1 MKTGISSKDKILLFI
16 LGIIAIGAAY
26 YNFIYLPQ
34 TSKIQEKFKQ
44 ENEIKERYAAANKTI
59 DSMEDIKTDIKIL
72 KAKIV
77 EKSSPFYPVI
87 SQEHIILELNT
98 LLMDSGLNGSIK
110 FEPIVSDNVESAEKK
125 SQVLAESSLKSIT
138 DKYNNIE
145 NKKTDTNDKTS
156 TDNSVKDSSVN
167 NSDAGNKENSNSKNS
182 KDKKKNT
189 IQYVKVQINFEGSYD
204 GLNKFL
210 NSIEKNQRKIV
221 VNTLKLS
228 SSDITNGIRGSMNL
242 EVYSIPKLTNE
253 LENYLKWNLNNDYGK
268 NVLFAGG
275 AANVLTVTPI
285 ITSNTNTST
294 TNVLSNTGT
303 SSRQNN
309 KEPNDFIALVKP
321 MSSDIPTIMLGKAN
335 DSSRTSYVYADS
347 NSEENVEMILTQDGD
362 KYYYKYKTSKGSFPA
377 DYNGNGEAFIPASEN
392 IILKISTERRLN
404 VNDDSGINLKIINKT
419 NRQVKVNISGDNSV
433 NPRVE
438 IDSSGSNVSINKD

>member
-1 MKTGISSKDKILLFI
+1 MKKGVSSKDKILLFV
-16 LGIIAIGAAY
+16 LVIIAIGAAY
-26 YNFIYLPQ
+26 YKFIYLPQ
-34 TSKIQEKFKQ
+34 TSKIQEKLKQ
-44 ENEIKERYAAANKTI
+44 ENEIKERYTAANKTI
-59 DSMEDIKTDIKIL
+59 DSMEDIKTNIKIL

-110 FEPIVSDNVESAEKK
+110 FEPIVSDSVESAEKK
-125 SQVLAESSLKSIT
+125 NQVLAESSLKPIAE
-138 DKYNNIE
+138 KYNNIE
-145 NKKTDTNDKTS
+145 NNKTDTNDKTS
-156 TDNSVKDSSVN
+156 TDNNVNGYGVN
-167 NSDAGNKENSNSKNS
+167 NSEVGNKENSNSKNS
-182 KDKKKNT
+182 KDKKKYT
-189 IQYVKVQINFEGSYD
+189 IRYVKVQINFEGSYD

-210 NSIEKNQRKIV
+210 NSIEKNERKIV

-228 SSDITNGIRGSMNL
+228 SADITNGIKGSMNL
-242 EVYSIPKLTNE
+242 EIYSIPKLTNE
-253 LENYLKWNLNNDYGK
+253 LENYLKWTLNNDYGR
-268 NVLFAGG
+268 NVPFAAGT
-275 AANVLTVTPI
+275 ANVLTVIPI
-285 ITSNTNTST
+285 ITSNTAST
-294 TNVLSNTGT
+294 NALSKTDT
-303 SSRQNN
+303 SSKQNN

-321 MSSDIPTIMLGKAN
+321 MSSDIPTIMLGKSN

-362 KYYYKYKTSKGSFPA
+362 KYYYKYKTSKGSYPA

-404 VNDDSGINLKIINKT
+404 ANDDSGINLKIINKT

-438 IDSSGSNVSINKD
+438 IDSSGGNVSINKD

>member
-1 MKTGISSKDKILLFI
+1 MKKGISSKDKILLFI

-34 TSKIQEKFKQ
+34 TSKIQEKLKQ
-44 ENEIKERYAAANKTI
+44 ENEIKERYTAANKTI

-77 EKSSPFYPVI
+77 EKSSPLYPVI

-98 LLMDSGLNGSIK
+98 LLMDNGLNGSIK
-110 FEPIVSDNVESAEKK
+110 FEPIVSDSVESAEKK
-125 SQVLAESSLKSIT
+125 SQVLAESSLKSIA

-156 TDNSVKDSSVN
+156 TDNNVKDSSVN
-167 NSDAGNKENSNSKNS
+167 NSEAGNKENSNSKNS

-204 GLNKFL
+204 GLNNFL

-221 VNTLKLS
+221 VNTLKS
-228 SSDITNGIRGSMNL
+228 SSADITSGIKGSMNL
-242 EVYSIPKLTNE
+242 EIYSIPKLTNE
-253 LENYLKWNLNNDYGK
+253 IENYLKWTLNNDYGK
-268 NVLFAGG
+268 NAPFAAGT
-275 AANVLTVTPI
+275 ANVLTVTPI
-285 ITSNTNTST
+285 ITSNTATA
-294 TNVLSNTGT
+294 NVLSNTGT
-303 SSRQNN
+303 SSTQNN

-392 IILKISTERRLN
+392 IVLKISTERRLDA
-404 VNDDSGINLKIINKT
+404 NDNSGINLKIINKT